1 MFKLQHLIRENTE
14 ALAESITREQVGFQG
29 GGKEREERMRRRL
42 APSFALH
49 AVGTDNGD
57 STETAIDKE
66 GFKPPAHRKRKLRA

>member
-1 MFKLQHLIRENTE
+1 
-14 ALAESITREQVGFQG
+14 
-29 GGKEREERMRRRL
+29 MRRRL